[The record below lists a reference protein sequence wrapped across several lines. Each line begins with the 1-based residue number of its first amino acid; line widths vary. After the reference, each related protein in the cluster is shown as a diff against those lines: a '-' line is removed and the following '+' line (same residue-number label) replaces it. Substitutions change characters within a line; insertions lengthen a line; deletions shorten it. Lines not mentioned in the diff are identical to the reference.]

1 MKEGITAATAEAPAP
16 QPPAPAAPDVV
27 LFARALAFAA
37 HAHCDQRRKGARAE
51 PYVNH
56 VAEVAALVAEAT
68 EGADMV
74 AVVAALL
81 HDTLE
86 DTDTTQDQ
94 LAAAFGPDV
103 AAVVAEVSD
112 DKSLSKAERK
122 RLQIEHAPHV
132 SRSAK
137 LVKLADK
144 ISNLRSLKASPP
156 NGWPRKRISDYID
169 WSILVVD
176 GLRGVSPTLE
186 RQFDEAVGEARA
198 AAAAALG

>member
-16 QPPAPAAPDVV
+16 KLPDVV

-68 EGADMV
+68 DGADMV

-112 DKSLSKAERK
+112 DKTLSKAERK

-156 NGWPRKRISDYID
+156 NGWPRKRINEYIE

-176 GLRGVSPTLE
+176 GLRDVNQTLE
-186 RQFDEAVGEARA
+186 RQFDAAVREARA

>member
-1 MKEGITAATAEAPAP
+1 M
-16 QPPAPAAPDVV
+16 
-27 LFARALAFAA
+27 
-37 HAHCDQRRKGARAE
+37 
-51 PYVNH
+51 
-56 VAEVAALVAEAT
+56 AEAT
-68 EGADMV
+68 DGADLV
-74 AVVAALL
+74 AVAAALL

-94 LAAAFGPDV
+94 LAAAFGSRV

-112 DKSLSKAERK
+112 DKTLSKAERK

-132 SRSAK
+132 SASAK

-169 WSILVVD
+169 WSISVVD
-176 GLRGVSPTLE
+176 GLRGVNPALE
-186 RQFDEAVGEARA
+186 RQFDAAVQEARA
-198 AAAAALG
+198 AAAAAVG